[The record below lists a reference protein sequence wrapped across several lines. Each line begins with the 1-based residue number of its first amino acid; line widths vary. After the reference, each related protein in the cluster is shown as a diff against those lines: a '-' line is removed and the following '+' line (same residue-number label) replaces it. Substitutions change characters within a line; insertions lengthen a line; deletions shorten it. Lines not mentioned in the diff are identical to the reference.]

1 LCKNN
6 NSKRA
11 ECNVKR
17 LLIVDDQQ
25 GIRLLLNEVLKKEGY
40 VTYLAA
46 NGAEALRYAEEESI
60 DCVLLD
66 MKIPGMD
73 GIEILKRLKE
83 KWPQLPV
90 FMMTAYGELDVVQE
104 ALDLGAIRY
113 FTKPFD
119 IFEVRDAVNRTLKT

>member
-1 LCKNN
+1 M
-6 NSKRA
+6 
-11 ECNVKR
+11 KR

-46 NGAEALRYAEEESI
+46 NGLEALKYADEQDM

-73 GIEILKRLKE
+73 GIEILRRLKE
-83 KWPQLPV
+83 KFPKLPV

-104 ALDLGAIRY
+104 ALNLGAIRY

-119 IFEVRDAVNRTLKT
+119 IFEVRDEVNKALQV